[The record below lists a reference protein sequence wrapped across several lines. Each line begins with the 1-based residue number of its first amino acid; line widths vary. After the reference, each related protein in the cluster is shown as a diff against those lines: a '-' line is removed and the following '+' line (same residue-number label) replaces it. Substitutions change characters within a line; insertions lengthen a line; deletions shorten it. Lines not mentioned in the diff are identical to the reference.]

1 MAVLLWQCTRSLL
14 DRVEVLEARLAAQ
27 QGKEMG
33 TIAIQTQCCHLT
45 KADDDDDTEKE
56 EEEGTAV
63 QLATPLPWHERGG
76 RVPAPRPDSPHHT
89 NLSKSPSETST
100 IFCAPPRCA

>member
-1 MAVLLWQCTRSLL
+1 
-14 DRVEVLEARLAAQ
+14 
-27 QGKEMG
+27 MG

-63 QLATPLPWHERGG
+63 QLVAPLPWHERGG
-76 RVPAPRPDSPHHT
+76 GCAAGRPDSTRNAT
-89 NLSKSPSETST
+89 NLSRSPSETST
-100 IFCAPPRCA
+100 IFFAPQQQTPRRA

>member
-1 MAVLLWQCTRSLL
+1 
-14 DRVEVLEARLAAQ
+14 
-27 QGKEMG
+27 MG

-45 KADDDDDTEKE
+45 KADDDDDAEKE

-63 QLATPLPWHERGG
+63 QLVAPLPWHERGG
-76 RVPAPRPDSPHHT
+76 GCAAGRPDSPHHAT

-100 IFCAPPRCA
+100 IFVAPQQPRRA